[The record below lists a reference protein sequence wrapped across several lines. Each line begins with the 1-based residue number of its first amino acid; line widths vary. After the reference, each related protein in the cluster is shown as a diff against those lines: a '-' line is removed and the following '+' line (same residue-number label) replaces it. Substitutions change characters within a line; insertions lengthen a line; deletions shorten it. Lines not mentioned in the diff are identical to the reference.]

1 MRFAKPSK
9 DSKHDS
15 PDEDEEG
22 DDEQQNLPLGY
33 RDVPKETPVSA
44 VRLYIVVNQSFMRE
58 R

>member
-9 DSKHDS
+9 DSEHDT
-15 PDEDEEG
+15 PNEDEEG

-33 RDVPKETPVSA
+33 WDVPEETPVPA
-44 VRLYIVVNQSFMRE
+44 VRLYIVVHQSYMRK